1 MNKLK
6 VAPNQKVVTVH
17 KVHGKSGRILDISAN
32 KEAMKQ
38 LSSDAYSLYMHFILS
53 VPDYTEALSLQH
65 ISEAT
70 SLKERTYY
78 KAINELIEKG
88 YLVKEPHN
96 KFKEH
101 YGFYES
107 PNMYLNHQLTVEE
120 YIAKFLVPGA
130 EVPPDTTLLELS
142 KEVIDPPEEYETLID
157 AKIHTLTYDEFLQTL
172 YWRAIAA
179 YKRKQMSYRCELC
192 GSTKKLNVHHRTY
205 LIHGIEHYSGIIEKD
220 MMLVC
225 EQCHREIHEE
235 YGDI

>member
-38 LSSDAYSLYMHFILS
+38 LSTDAYVLYMHFILS

-65 ISEAT
+65 ISEVT

-88 YLVKEPHN
+88 YLIKEPSN
-96 KFKEH
+96 NFKDY

-107 PNMYLNHQLTVEE
+107 PNMYIDHQLTVEE
-120 YIAKFLVPGA
+120 YIEKFLVPGA
-130 EVPPDTTLLELS
+130 EVPTDTTLLELS
-142 KEVIDPPEEYETLID
+142 KEVIDPPEEYETLIE
-157 AKIHTLTYDEFLQTL
+157 AKIRTLTYDEFLQTL
-172 YWRAIAA
+172 YWKAIAA
-179 YKRKQMSYRCELC
+179 FKRKQMGYKCEIC
-192 GSTKKLNVHHRTY
+192 GSSKKLNVHHRTY

-225 EQCHREIHEE
+225 EQCHRKIHNDEI
-235 YGDI
+235 

>member
-38 LSSDAYSLYMHFILS
+38 LSTDAYVLYMHFILS

-65 ISEAT
+65 ISEVT

-88 YLVKEPHN
+88 YLIKEPSN
-96 KFKEH
+96 NFKDY

-107 PNMYLNHQLTVEE
+107 PNMYIDHQLTVEE
-120 YIAKFLVPGA
+120 YIEKFLVPGA
-130 EVPPDTTLLELS
+130 EVPTDTTLLELS
-142 KEVIDPPEEYETLID
+142 KEVIDPPEEYETLIE
-157 AKIHTLTYDEFLQTL
+157 ATIRTLTYDEFLQTL
-172 YWRAIAA
+172 YWKAIAA
-179 YKRKQMSYRCELC
+179 FKRKQMGYKCEIC
-192 GSTKKLNVHHRTY
+192 GSSKKLNVHHRTY

-225 EQCHREIHEE
+225 EQCHRKIHNDEI
-235 YGDI
+235 

>member
-38 LSSDAYSLYMHFILS
+38 LSTDAYVLYMHFILS

-65 ISEAT
+65 ISEVT

-88 YLVKEPHN
+88 YLIKEPSN
-96 KFKEH
+96 NFKDY

-107 PNMYLNHQLTVEE
+107 PNMYIDHQLTVEE
-120 YIAKFLVPGA
+120 YIEKFLVPGA
-130 EVPPDTTLLELS
+130 EVPTDTTLFELS
-142 KEVIDPPEEYETLID
+142 KEVIDPPEEYETLIE
-157 AKIHTLTYDEFLQTL
+157 AKIRTLTYDEFLQTL
-172 YWRAIAA
+172 YWKAIAA
-179 YKRKQMSYRCELC
+179 FKRKQMGYKCEIC
-192 GSTKKLNVHHRTY
+192 GSSKKLNVHHRTY

-225 EQCHREIHEE
+225 EQCHRKIHNDEI
-235 YGDI
+235 